1 MQYRTNPKNN
11 TQISVL
17 GFGCMRFPRTAFTI
31 NQKKTEELL
40 SRAVEAGINYFD
52 TAYVYPG
59 SEAALGKF
67 IAKINAEGHRDKIHI
82 ATKLPYRQCKSAED
96 AEKIFA
102 EQKKLLC
109 TEYIDYYLLHMLADT
124 AAWEKCRDTGIIR
137 WLEEKKKTG
146 EIRNIGFSYHGD
158 TSGFKAL
165 VDIYPWDFCQI
176 QLNYLDDVSQAG
188 VAGLKYA
195 GDAGLPV
202 IIMEPL
208 RGGKLVN
215 LPPDAKDL
223 LEKELPGCSPAEF
236 SFRWLWNFPEVTCIL
251 SGMNEAEQLE
261 ENLSSAEH
269 ANPGCLSDESLSL
282 YSSVKEILNAKTA
295 VPCTGCGY
303 CMPCPHGVDI
313 PSVFAAYNKRCA
325 EGFISGMTAYVT
337 CTSMKEKSAAASAC
351 IKCGLCEKRCP
362 QGLLIRDLLDETK
375 AVMEGLPYRTLLPII
390 KKIPGVIRWMSL
402 MM

>member
-1 MQYRTNPKNN
+1 MYQMKYRTNPKNN

-40 SRAVEAGINYFD
+40 TRAAEAGVNYFD
-52 TAYVYPG
+52 TAYLYPG

-67 IAKINAEGHRDKIHI
+67 IAKLNAEGRRDKIYV
-82 ATKLPYRQCKSAED
+82 ATKLPYRQCRSAED

-109 TEYIDYYLLHMLADT
+109 TDYIDYYLVHMLGD
-124 AAWEKCRDTGIIR
+124 AAAFEKCRDMGIIR
-137 WLEEKKKTG
+137 WLGEKKERG
-146 EIRNIGFSYHGD
+146 EIRNIGFSYHGG
-158 TSGFKAL
+158 TAGFKEL

-176 QLNYLDDVSQAG
+176 QLNYMDDISQAG

-215 LPPDAKDL
+215 LPQEAQDL
-223 LEKELPGCSPAEF
+223 LTREQPGCSPAEF

-251 SGMNEAEQLE
+251 SGMNEAAQLE
-261 ENLSSAEH
+261 DNLNAAEH
-269 ANPGCLSDESLSL
+269 AKAGVLTEESASL
-282 YSSVKEILNAKTA
+282 YTSIKEILNAKTA

-313 PSVFAAYNKRCA
+313 PSVFAAYNKRCS
-325 EGFISGMTAYVT
+325 EGFVSGMAAYIT
-337 CTSMKEKSAAASAC
+337 CTSLKEKSAAASAC
-351 IKCGLCEKRCP
+351 IKCGLCEKKCP
-362 QGLLIRDLLDETK
+362 QGILIRDYLDETK
-375 AVMEGLPYRTLLPII
+375 AVMEGLPYRFSLFIV
-390 KKIPGVIRWMSL
+390 KKFLGPRNG
-402 MM
+402 